1 VIAKDGAAGV
11 RPAAGLP
18 PIALVLVV
26 AVAENGVIGHGGRL
40 PWRLKSDMA
49 HFRRVTMG
57 KPVVMGRKTYLS
69 IGRPLPGRTNIVA
82 SRDRTFAVPGVLVA
96 PTVEAALAA
105 ARGDAWRRGVT
116 EIAVIGGAGIY
127 MHTMAL
133 ADRLVMTRVH
143 LQPSGDT
150 TFPPIDPSI
159 WEEAERTEHRAGP
172 GDEANFTVL
181 AYERRAV
188 QAAPSGGRH

>member
-1 VIAKDGAAGV
+1 MIANDGAAGV
-11 RPAAGLP
+11 RPAEGLP
-18 PIALVLVV
+18 RIALVLVV

-40 PWRLKSDMA
+40 PWRLKSEMA

-69 IGRPLPGRTNIVA
+69 IGRPLHGRTNIVV

-96 PTVEAALAA
+96 PTLEAALTA

-127 MHTMAL
+127 MHTMAV
-133 ADRLVMTRVH
+133 ADRLVITRLH

-150 TFPPIDPSI
+150 TFPPIDPNI
-159 WEEAERTEHRAGP
+159 WEEAERIEHRAGP

-181 AYERRAV
+181 AYERRAA
-188 QAAPSGGRH
+188 QATPSSGRH